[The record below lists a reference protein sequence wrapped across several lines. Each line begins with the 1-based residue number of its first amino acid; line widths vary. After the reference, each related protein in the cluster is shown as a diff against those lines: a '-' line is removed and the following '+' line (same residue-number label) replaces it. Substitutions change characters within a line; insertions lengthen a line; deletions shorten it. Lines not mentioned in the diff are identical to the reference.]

1 MTRRPKGTASTVE
14 AGAFRRLT
22 LALLAALALVAAA
35 SYDSNPL
42 TRRAEGYARTVAV
55 ASAGVYVT
63 LRTLNAVLS
72 AAQEIEVS
80 GSMVVVSGSAQP
92 LKLLEPIDDT
102 VERVAGGV
110 FALMVATGVLSVA
123 MAPVGAVGF
132 GLLALGCGLA
142 ALGRGTLWAPARRL
156 GWYGGGLAVMLPLA
170 FVLSGLI
177 ADAMTQA
184 AWDRNMA
191 VIEDITAQVDPSASA
206 VAEPGGLGADLRSAL
221 EEAKRYPELARNLYV
236 RADEM
241 VGSFVAIL
249 AIFVFKLFVLPLL
262 LLGACWVGLRAFA
275 HPQG

>member
-1 MTRRPKGTASTVE
+1 MTRRPEPTASTAE
-14 AGAFRRLT
+14 TGAFRRL
-22 LALLAALALVAAA
+22 ALVLFAALALVAAA
-35 SYDSNPL
+35 YSDSNPL

-72 AAQEIEVS
+72 AAQEIEVG
-80 GSMVVVSGSAQP
+80 GSMVVSGTAQP

-110 FALMVATGVLSVA
+110 FALMVTTGILSVS

-142 ALGRGTLWAPARRL
+142 ALGRGALQAPAQRL
-156 GWYGGGLAVMLPLA
+156 GWYGGSLAVMLPLA
-170 FVLSGLI
+170 FVLSGVI
-177 ADAMTQA
+177 ADPMTQA

-191 VIEDITAQVDPSASA
+191 VIEDITAQVNGTAPTAT
-206 VAEPGGLGADLRSAL
+206 EPGGWGASLRSAL
-221 EEAKRYPELARNLYV
+221 GEVDRYQELARNLYT

-241 VGSFVAIL
+241 VGSFVAIF

-262 LLGACWVGLRAFA
+262 LLGACWGALRSFA
-275 HPQG
+275 RPAA

>member
-1 MTRRPKGTASTVE
+1 MTRRTREAAPTAE
-14 AGAFRRLT
+14 AGAFRRLA
-22 LALLAALALVAAA
+22 LALLAGLALIAAA
-35 SYDSNPL
+35 YYDSNPL
-42 TRRAEGYARTVAV
+42 TRRAEGYARSVAV

-72 AAQEIEVS
+72 AAQEIEVG
-80 GSMVVVSGSAQP
+80 GSMVVSGSAQP

-110 FALMVATGVLSVA
+110 FALMVTTGVLSVA

-142 ALGRGTLWAPARRL
+142 ALGRGALRGPARRL
-156 GWYGGGLAVMLPLA
+156 GWYGGALAVMLPLA

-177 ADAMTQA
+177 ADPMTQA

-191 VIEDITAQVDPSASA
+191 VIEDITAQVDDPASGA
-206 VAEPGGLGADLRSAL
+206 VEAGGLGAGLRSAL
-221 EEAKRYPELARNLYV
+221 GEIERYQELARNLYT

-241 VGSFVAIL
+241 VGSFIAIL

-262 LLGACWVGLRAFA
+262 LLGACWGTLRSVARSDT
-275 HPQG
+275 